1 MMKGDHST
9 TIKQKT
15 NIKENYTVPA
25 SNMNQYTNAPTRD
38 TDMQYGTKVQDKNAD
53 WQYSQRPV
61 AFSSIGQNQPQPTT
75 SNVQYV
81 QNYDPKY

>member
-1 MMKGDHST
+1 LTGNENMMKGDHST

-15 NIKENYTVPA
+15 NIKENYAIPV

-53 WQYSQRPV
+53 W
-61 AFSSIGQNQPQPTT
+61 
-75 SNVQYV
+75 
-81 QNYDPKY
+81 